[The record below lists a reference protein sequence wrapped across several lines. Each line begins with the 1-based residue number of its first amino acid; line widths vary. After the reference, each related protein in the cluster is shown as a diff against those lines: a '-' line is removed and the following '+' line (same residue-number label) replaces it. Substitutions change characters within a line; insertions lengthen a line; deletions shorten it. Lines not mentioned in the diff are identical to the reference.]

1 MATSDNQLDIELIK
15 RKAISG
21 VVTFTLRTFF
31 VQAFTFFATF
41 VLTILLDPSIF
52 GVFFVV
58 SAILNLFVYF
68 SDIGLAAALIQ
79 KKEEPKRRDL
89 TTTFTIQQIIVFTLV
104 VVGLIFSGSIA
115 RFYNLD
121 TQGILF
127 LRVLIFSLILSSL
140 KTIPSIILE
149 RKLDFGRLVIPQ
161 IAENIIFYTTAI
173 VLAYSGFGLTSF
185 SWAVLARGLSGLVII
200 YFLSPWKPGFSF
212 NFSSAKNLVN
222 FGIPFQLN
230 SILALIKD
238 DLLTVFL
245 GKILTFNQVGYVG
258 WAQKFGFVPLR
269 FFMDN
274 VIKVTFP
281 AYSRLQENRKELAKA
296 IEKSLFF
303 VAFLVYPSVLGILAI
318 TPKIVEIIPKY
329 GKWEPAIPLL
339 YFFGINAMFAA
350 VNTTLT
356 NTLFA
361 IGKPKIILNLMVVW
375 TVLIW
380 VLTFILVKIYG
391 FVGVGVASAIVAAS
405 TSVTIYFVK
414 KEIPVSIGRNIFM
427 PLFISIIMFFTVK
440 TTLNILPLNIFG
452 LIFAIV
458 IGVIVYFLMSLGFM
472 GKNLTDQIKI
482 IFTVLV
488 SKDKTS
494 Q

>member
-1 MATSDNQLDIELIK
+1 MVNSDNLLDIELIK
-15 RKAISG
+15 KRAISG

-31 VQAFTFFATF
+31 IQAFTFFATF
-41 VLTILLDPSIF
+41 ILTILLDPSIF

-79 KKEEPKRRDL
+79 KKEEPKRQDL
-89 TTTFTIQQIIVFTLV
+89 TTTFTIQQTIVITLV
-104 VVGLIFSGSIA
+104 LVGLIFSGSIS

-121 TQGILF
+121 TQGTF
-127 LRVLIFSLILSSL
+127 LLRILIFSLILSSL

-149 RKLDFGRLVIPQ
+149 RKLAFTRLVIPQ
-161 IAENIIFYTTAI
+161 VAENVIFYSIAI
-173 VLAYSGFGLTSF
+173 VLAYSGFGLASF
-185 SWAVLARGLSGLVII
+185 SWAVLVRGFSGLAII
-200 YFLSPWKPGFSF
+200 YFLSPWRPGFSF
-212 NFSSAKNLVN
+212 NFKSAKNLIN

-245 GKILTFNQVGYVG
+245 GKILTFNQIGYVG

-281 AYSRLQENRKELAKA
+281 AYSRLQENRKELAKV

-303 VAFLVYPSVLGILAI
+303 VAYLVYPSVLGILAI
-318 TPKIVEIIPKY
+318 APKIVEIIPKY
-329 GKWEPAIPLL
+329 GKWEPAILLL
-339 YFFGINAMFAA
+339 YFFGINAIFAA

-361 IGKPKIILNLMVVW
+361 LGKPKIVLNLMAVW

-380 VLTFILVKIYG
+380 VLPFILVKIYG

-427 PLFISIIMFFTVK
+427 PFFISIIMFFTVK
-440 TTLNILPLNIFG
+440 ATLNILPSNILG
-452 LIFAIV
+452 LIFAIA
-458 IGVIVYFLMSLGFM
+458 IGVAVYVFISLGFLR
-472 GKNLTDQIKI
+472 KNLTDQVKI
-482 IFTVLV
+482 FLKVLV
-488 SKDKTS
+488 NKDENL

>member
-1 MATSDNQLDIELIK
+1 MANSDNQLDIEFIK
-15 RKAISG
+15 KRAISG

-31 VQAFTFFATF
+31 IQAFTFFATF

-79 KKEEPKRRDL
+79 KKEEPKRHDL

-104 VVGLIFSGSIA
+104 ISGLIFSGSIA

-121 TQGILF
+121 PRGTF
-127 LRVLIFSLILSSL
+127 LLRILIFSLILSSL

-149 RKLDFGRLVIPQ
+149 RKLDFTRLVIPQ
-161 IAENIIFYTTAI
+161 VAENIIFYSIAI
-173 VLAYSGFGLTSF
+173 ILAYLGYGLASF
-185 SWAVLARGLSGLVII
+185 SWAVLVRGLAGLVII
-200 YFLSPWKPGFSF
+200 YFLSPWKPGFNFS
-212 NFSSAKNLVN
+212 FSSAKNLIN

-245 GKILTFNQVGYVG
+245 GKILTFNQIGYVG

-281 AYSRLQENRKELAKA
+281 AYSRLQENRKELAKV

-303 VAFLVYPSVLGILAI
+303 VAYLVYPSVLGILAI
-318 TPKIVEIIPKY
+318 APNLIEIIPKY

-361 IGKPKIILNLMVVW
+361 LGKPKIVLNLMVIW

-391 FVGVGVASAIVAAS
+391 FVGVGIASAIVAAS

-414 KEIPVSIGRNIFM
+414 KSIPVSILESVTG
-427 PLFISIIMFFTVK
+427 PLISSLIMFV
-440 TTLNILPLNIFG
+440 TLKLLEDALPNNLF
-452 LIFAIV
+452 
-458 IGVIVYFLMSLGFM
+458 GVIETIILGVFIYGVASFLLMRNKLKKDASTIIKSL
-472 GKNLTDQIKI
+472 LQ
-482 IFTVLV
+482 
-488 SKDKTS
+488 SKAFN
-494 Q
+494 

>member
-1 MATSDNQLDIELIK
+1 MANPDDLLDIELIK
-15 RKAISG
+15 KRAISG
-21 VVTFTLRTFF
+21 VITFTLRTFF
-31 VQAFTFFATF
+31 IQAFTFFATF
-41 VLTILLDPSIF
+41 LLTILLDPSVF

-79 KKEEPKRRDL
+79 KKEEPQRQDL
-89 TTTFTIQQIIVFTLV
+89 TTTFTIQQIIVFALV

-121 TQGILF
+121 TQGTF
-127 LRVLIFSLILSSL
+127 LLRILIFSLILSSL

-149 RKLDFGRLVIPQ
+149 RKLDFTRLIIPQ
-161 IAENIIFYTTAI
+161 VAENIIFYSMAI
-173 VLAYSGFGLTSF
+173 ILAYLGYGLASF
-185 SWAVLARGLSGLVII
+185 SWAVLVRGLAGLAII
-200 YFLSPWKPGFSF
+200 YFLSPWRPGFSF
-212 NFSSAKNLVN
+212 NFKSVKNLIN
-222 FGIPFQLN
+222 FGIPFQAN

-245 GKILTFNQVGYVG
+245 GKILTFNQIGYVG

-281 AYSRLQENRKELAKA
+281 AYSRLQENRRELAKA

-303 VAFLVYPSVLGILAI
+303 VAYLVYPSVLGILAI
-318 TPKIVEIIPKY
+318 APKIVEIIPKY

-361 IGKPKIILNLMVVW
+361 LGKPKIVLNLMAVW
-375 TVLIW
+375 AILIW

-391 FVGVGVASAIVAAS
+391 FIGVGIASAIVAAS
-405 TSVTIYFVK
+405 TSITIYFVK
-414 KEIPVSIGRNIFM
+414 KEIPVSVGRNIFM
-427 PLFISIIMFFTVK
+427 PLFISIIMFFMVK
-440 TTLNILPLNIFG
+440 ATLNIVPSNIFG
-452 LIFAIV
+452 LVFAV
-458 IGVIVYFLMSLGFM
+458 FTGVTVYVFISLGIL
-472 GKNLTDQIKI
+472 GKNLTDQVKI
-482 IFTVLV
+482 LLKVLIN
-488 SKDKTS
+488 KE
-494 Q
+494 

>member
-1 MATSDNQLDIELIK
+1 MANPDDLLNIELIK
-15 RKAISG
+15 KRAISG

-41 VLTILLDPSIF
+41 ILTILLDPSIF
-52 GVFFVV
+52 GVFFIV

-68 SDIGLAAALIQ
+68 ADIGLAAALIQ
-79 KKEEPKRRDL
+79 KKEEPKRQDL

-121 TQGILF
+121 TQGTF
-127 LRVLIFSLILSSL
+127 LLRILIFSLILSSL

-149 RKLDFGRLVIPQ
+149 RKLDFTRLVIPQ
-161 IAENIIFYTTAI
+161 VAENVIFYSIAI
-173 VLAYSGFGLTSF
+173 VLAYLGFGLASF
-185 SWAVLARGLSGLVII
+185 SWAVLVRGFSGLAII
-200 YFLSPWKPGFSF
+200 YFLSPWRPGLSF
-212 NFSSAKNLVN
+212 NFKSAKNLIN

-245 GKILTFNQVGYVG
+245 GKILTFNQIGYVG

-303 VAFLVYPSVLGILAI
+303 VAYLVYPSVLGILAI
-318 TPKIVEIIPKY
+318 APNIIEIIPKY

-361 IGKPKIILNLMVVW
+361 LGKPKIVLNLMAIW
-375 TVLIW
+375 AILIW

-414 KEIPVSIGRNIFM
+414 KEIPVSIGKNVFM
-427 PLFISIIMFFTVK
+427 PLFISIIMFFTVRA
-440 TTLNILPLNIFG
+440 TLNVLPLNIFG

-458 IGVIVYFLMSLGFM
+458 IGVIVYFLMSLGIL
-472 GKNLTDQIKI
+472 GKNLSDQIKI
-482 IFTVLV
+482 ILKVLIN
-488 SKDKTS
+488 KDENL

>member
-1 MATSDNQLDIELIK
+1 MVNSDNLLDIELIK
-15 RKAISG
+15 KRAISG

-31 VQAFTFFATF
+31 IQAFTFFATF
-41 VLTILLDPSIF
+41 ILTILLDPSIF

-79 KKEEPKRRDL
+79 KKEEPKRQDL
-89 TTTFTIQQIIVFTLV
+89 TTTFTIQQIIVFALV

-121 TQGILF
+121 AQGTFL

-149 RKLDFGRLVIPQ
+149 RKLDFTRLVIPQ
-161 IAENIIFYTTAI
+161 VAENIIFYSLAI
-173 VLAYSGFGLTSF
+173 VLAYAGFGLASF

-200 YFLSPWKPGFSF
+200 YLLSPWRPGLNF
-212 NFSSAKNLVN
+212 NFKSAKNLVN
-222 FGIPFQLN
+222 FGIPFQAN

-281 AYSRLQENRKELAKA
+281 AYSRLQENKRELAKA

-303 VAFLVYPSVLGILAI
+303 VAYFVYPSVLGILAI
-318 TPKIVEIIPKY
+318 APKIVEIIPGY

-361 IGKPKIILNLMVVW
+361 IGKPKIVLNLMVIW
-375 TVLIW
+375 TILTW
-380 VLTFILVKIYG
+380 ALTFFLIKVFG
-391 FVGVGVASAIVAAS
+391 FLGVGIASAIVAAS
-405 TSVTIYFVK
+405 TSVTVLFVK
-414 KEIPVSIGRNIFM
+414 RLIPVSILKNVAG
-427 PLFISIIMFFTVK
+427 PLISSVIMFVVLKLFEN
-440 TTLNILPLNIFG
+440 LLPNSF
-452 LIFAIV
+452 F
-458 IGVIVYFLMSLGFM
+458 GVIETIILGTFIYAVGSFLFM
-472 GKNLTDQIKI
+472 LNKLKKDSSTI
-482 IFTVLV
+482 IRALFQRKVFN
-488 SKDKTS
+488 
-494 Q
+494 

>member
-1 MATSDNQLDIELIK
+1 MVNSDNLLDIELIK
-15 RKAISG
+15 KRAISG

-31 VQAFTFFATF
+31 IQAFTFFATF
-41 VLTILLDPSIF
+41 ILTILLDPSIF

-79 KKEEPKRRDL
+79 KKEEPKRQDL
-89 TTTFTIQQIIVFTLV
+89 TTTFAIQQMIVFTLV
-104 VVGLIFSGSIA
+104 FLGLIFSGSIA

-121 TQGILF
+121 AQGTFL

-149 RKLDFGRLVIPQ
+149 RKLDFTRLVIPQ
-161 IAENIIFYTTAI
+161 VAENIIFYSIAM
-173 VLAYSGFGLTSF
+173 VLAYMGFGLSSF
-185 SWAVLARGLSGLVII
+185 SWAVLARGFSGLAII
-200 YFLSPWKPGFSF
+200 YILSPWKPGFSF
-212 NFSSAKNLVN
+212 NFKSAKNLVN
-222 FGIPFQLN
+222 FGIPFQAN

-281 AYSRLQENRKELAKA
+281 AYSRLQENKKELAKA

-303 VAFLVYPSVLGILAI
+303 VAYLVYPSVLGILAI
-318 TPKIVEIIPKY
+318 APKIIEIIPRY
-329 GKWEPAIPLL
+329 DKWEPALPLL

-350 VNTTLT
+350 INTTLT

-361 IGKPKIILNLMVVW
+361 LGKPKIVLNLMVAW
-375 TVLIW
+375 TILIW
-380 VLTFILVKIYG
+380 ILTFSLVTLFG
-391 FVGVGVASAIVAAS
+391 FIGVGVASAIVAAS
-405 TSVTIYFVK
+405 TSITIYFAK
-414 KEIPVSIGRNIFM
+414 KEIPITIGKNIFI
-427 PLFISIIMFFTVK
+427 PLFISAIMFLVVK
-440 TTLNILPLNIFG
+440 GALNVLPPNIFG
-452 LIFAIV
+452 LVLAIATG
-458 IGVIVYFLMSLGFM
+458 IIVYVLISLGIL

-482 IFTVLV
+482 FLKVLV
-488 SKDKTS
+488 NKDENR